1 MGHLLLPVLF
11 YASSCLHRSVRL
23 WYNPSER
30 SESTGGA
37 LGLSCQ
43 MHEVYSAGTCDAG
56 QMVAF
61 TVLISRECL
70 HSQPDGQEG
79 LSARSHPPPLKH
91 HGR

>member
-30 SESTGGA
+30 LESTGGA

-70 HSQPDGQEG
+70 HSQSDGQEG